1 MTIYHT
7 SAEKIEEIYE
17 DGVFGTHIFFASEIY
32 VMTGGDY
39 VVYEIEINDDDILRA
54 TSMFYDE
61 NWALALPAVEEVKQR
76 FSVDDQTAMDLLDES
91 KFLHEL
97 IKEDEIVD
105 HDDSW
110 WIQKM
115 TAKAA
120 KMMGYSAVAVQD
132 ETGISYMLDL
142 KVYKEMMKLQ
152 E

>member
-1 MTIYHT
+1 
-7 SAEKIEEIYE
+7 
-17 DGVFGTHIFFASEIY
+17 
-32 VMTGGDY
+32 
-39 VVYEIEINDDDILRA
+39 
-54 TSMFYDE
+54 
-61 NWALALPAVEEVKQR
+61 LALPAVEEVKQR